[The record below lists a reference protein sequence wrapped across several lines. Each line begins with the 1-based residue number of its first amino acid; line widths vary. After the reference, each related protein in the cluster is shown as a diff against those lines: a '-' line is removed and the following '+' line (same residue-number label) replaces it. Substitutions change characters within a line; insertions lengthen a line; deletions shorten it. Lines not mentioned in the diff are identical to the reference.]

1 MQTEVMKTRLAV
13 LIASALFAAS
23 GLAAKDATP
32 VKDKTS
38 QHIQAKLPSYD
49 KEASEAARK
58 KAEMPQIDDDVV
70 LLPAVTV
77 IQRQEQR
84 MTEQDLYRM
93 GYFDDKLVNQE
104 LSGFDRFFL
113 NRYRL
118 PIIGVS
124 QRVRAREKY
133 LERQNSE
140 FRAEVTHIADNV
152 ALVDPEGAKALRT
165 ALYNMQAH

>member
-1 MQTEVMKTRLAV
+1 MQSVIMKTRLAV
-13 LIASALFAAS
+13 LIASALFAAG
-23 GLAAKDATP
+23 GLAAKDNAPIPEGTG
-32 VKDKTS
+32 
-38 QHIQAKLPSYD
+38 QHIQAKLPNYD

-58 KAEMPQIDDDVV
+58 KAETPQIDEDVV
-70 LLPAVTV
+70 MLPAVTV
-77 IQRQEQR
+77 IQREEQR

-93 GYFDDKLVNQE
+93 GYFDDKLVKRE

-113 NRYRL
+113 NRCRL

-133 LERQNSE
+133 LERENSE
-140 FRAEVTHIADNV
+140 FRAEVTRIADNV
-152 ALVDPEGAKALRT
+152 ALVDPEQAKALRT